1 MNPPKKT
8 LLIFD
13 FDSTITDA
21 DSFLTTTHV
30 LNDKKVEDDIVA
42 RVPKENWIDLFN
54 WFYDYLEK
62 VNIPMSKVDK
72 IYDELPITKGMIDL
86 FDFLRQNKD
95 KFEVLI
101 LSAGHSY
108 GLTHVLKHNN
118 LLDVIDELLCSQAT
132 VENGKI
138 VVKQRYTHECPIC
151 NACQC
156 KTKEYNDYMR
166 RKGREN
172 YGSVVYICDGAND
185 VCLAKNLE
193 HNDYLFPRKDFHLY
207 EKLFIDGLKEKMNCK
222 IEAWKDGNEVIDLI
236 KKI

>member
-172 YGSVVYICDGAND
+172 CYI
-185 VCLAKNLE
+185 
-193 HNDYLFPRKDFHLY
+193 
-207 EKLFIDGLKEKMNCK
+207 LKKS
-222 IEAWKDGNEVIDLI
+222 
-236 KKI
+236 